1 MEPRA
6 CQELENKVIRE
17 NLCTL
22 CGACVGMCP
31 YFLAHKGR
39 VVLRD
44 ACEISQ
50 GRCYTFC
57 PRTPVDLDVIS
68 EVLFGTS
75 YPWNELGTLQEVL
88 IARSTDGA
96 IKARAQYGGVVTALT
111 YSALDAGIIDSAVL
125 TNSRDKSLPEG
136 TIVSTREGVLGCS
149 GSSYVAMP
157 ILEAFNRGAQEE
169 SRKRIGVVGIPCQV
183 LALTKMRASVSEERD
198 NIDKLNLVIGLFCT
212 WALSCHEFAS
222 FLDGKVSPSDIVKI
236 DIPPP
241 PANIFEIHTASRL
254 ISVPL
259 DELRDFIRPA
269 CTYCVDM
276 TAEFADISVGAAEG
290 IRGWNTVIVRS
301 NRGRDL
307 VREAQAKGIIEIE
320 ALPAQNLNHL
330 KEASMLKKR
339 RALRDIVQKT
349 GRMDDLLY
357 LKVHPGVVERL
368 LEE

>member
-6 CQELENKVIRE
+6 CQELENEVIRK

-44 ACEISQ
+44 ACELSQ

-57 PRTPVDLDVIS
+57 PRTPVDLDAIS

-111 YSALDAGIIDSAVL
+111 FFALDAGIIDSAVL
-125 TNSRDKSLPEG
+125 TSSRDRSLPEG

-169 SRKRIGVVGIPCQV
+169 SRKNIGVVGIPCQV
-183 LALTKMRASVSEERD
+183 LALTKMRASVPEEGD
-198 NIDKLNLVIGLFCT
+198 TIDKLNLVIGLFCT

-222 FLDGKVSPSDIVKI
+222 FLAGKVSPSDIVKI

-259 DELRDFIRPA
+259 DELREFIRPA

-290 IRGWNTVIVRS
+290 IRGWNTVIVRT
-301 NRGRDL
+301 NRGHDL
-307 VREAQAKGIIEIE
+307 VKEAQAKGIIEIE

-339 RALRDIVQKT
+339 KALREIVQKT

>member
-1 MEPRA
+1 M
-6 CQELENKVIRE
+6 
-17 NLCTL
+17 
-22 CGACVGMCP
+22 
-31 YFLAHKGR
+31 
-39 VVLRD
+39 
-44 ACEISQ
+44 
-50 GRCYTFC
+50 
-57 PRTPVDLDVIS
+57 
-68 EVLFGTS
+68 
-75 YPWNELGTLQEVL
+75 GTLQEVL

-111 YSALDAGIIDSAVL
+111 YSALDAGMIDSAVL
-125 TNSRDKSLPEG
+125 TSSQDKSLPEG
-136 TIVSTREGVLGCS
+136 TIVSTKEGILGCS

-183 LALTKMRASVSEERD
+183 LALTKMRASILEKGD

-222 FLDGKVSPSDIVKI
+222 FLAGRTSPSDIVKI

-259 DELRDFIRPA
+259 DELREFIRPA

-290 IRGWNTVIVRS
+290 IRGWNTVIVRT
-301 NRGRDL
+301 NRGHDL
-307 VREAQAKGIIEIE
+307 VREAQARGIIQIE
-320 ALPAQNLNHL
+320 AVPPQNLNHL

-339 RALRDIVQKT
+339 KALKNIVQKT
-349 GRMDDLLY
+349 GRKDDLLY
-357 LKVHPGVVERL
+357 LKVHPGVVEEL
-368 LEE
+368 LQE